1 MSTKGNDH
9 QFRKLLI
16 GKQISVIS
24 TIENAKRTERWLC
37 MIMWRS
43 KGLSW
48 SPSCEQYYTEV
59 LSHTRF
65 IRRFKSWKHDKR
77 HHKKNYFAEAL
88 IYEIIRKVLS
98 TGLNARAT
106 RSGSLVELLTLCLFF
121 TEMLQFRKQKSLAAQ
136 AMHEL
141 GNIMFH
147 SGNIRFV
154 LDCDWWVF
162 LVIVNIF
169 RRIHDCRLC
178 FRLVA
183 SLSVLYNWYISLRLW
198 LVLFNWKTCLVA
210 TMIILVIVTV
220 MTIILVMMI
229 VKVIVMIIYL
239 WY

>member
-16 GKQISVIS
+16 GKQISLTS

-37 MIMWRS
+37 MIMWRG

-48 SPSCEQYYTEV
+48 SPSCEQYYAEV
-59 LSHTRF
+59 LSHKSF
-65 IRRFKSWKHDKR
+65 IHRFKSWKHDKQ
-77 HHKKNYFAEAL
+77 HHKKNYSPKAL
-88 IYEIIRKVLS
+88 IYEIIRKGFINRLKS
-98 TGLNARAT
+98 Q
-106 RSGSLVELLTLCLFF
+106 SQVELLTLCLFF

-154 LDCDWWVF
+154 LDCDWWVV
-162 LVIVNIF
+162 LVIVIIF
-169 RRIHDCRLC
+169 RHIHDCRLC
-178 FRLVA
+178 FPLVA

-198 LVLFNWKTCLVA
+198 LVFNWKTCLIA
-210 TMIILVIVTV
+210 TIIILVIVTV
-220 MTIILVMMI
+220 MTIIVVMI
-229 VKVIVMIIYL
+229 IIKVIVMIIYL
-239 WY
+239 W

>member
-16 GKQISVIS
+16 GKQISLTS

-37 MIMWRS
+37 IIMWRS

-48 SPSCEQYYTEV
+48 SPSCEQYYKEV
-59 LSHTRF
+59 LSHTRDLSTDLKVEGM
-65 IRRFKSWKHDKR
+65 INSTT
-77 HHKKNYFAEAL
+77 KKNIFQKLWYMRSFE
-88 IYEIIRKVLS
+88 RVLS
-98 TGLNARAT
+98 TGLKARAT
-106 RSGSLVELLTLCLFF
+106 RSGSWVELLTSCLFF

-162 LVIVNIF
+162 LVIVIIF
-169 RRIHDCRLC
+169 RLIHDCRLC
-178 FRLVA
+178 FPIVA
-183 SLSVLYNWYISLRLW
+183 SLSVLYYRYISLRL
-198 LVLFNWKTCLVA
+198 
-210 TMIILVIVTV
+210 IGI
-220 MTIILVMMI
+220 
-229 VKVIVMIIYL
+229 
-239 WY
+239 